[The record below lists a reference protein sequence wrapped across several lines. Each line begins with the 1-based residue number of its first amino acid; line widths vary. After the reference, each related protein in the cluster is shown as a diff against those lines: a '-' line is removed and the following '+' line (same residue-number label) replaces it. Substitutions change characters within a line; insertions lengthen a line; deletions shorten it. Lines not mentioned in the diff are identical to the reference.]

1 LCSWP
6 LWLLFAVIAWCTI
19 GPPTL
24 REALLAGG
32 VALSSGTIATVMF
45 FRATDMVRREPTA
58 LAAVEAMQAA
68 ELLFATLLGVLF
80 LGEAWPRGYALFGAL
95 AIIVGIALFGWVS
108 GRGAAGNDE
117 AVRALRSDRSA

>member
-1 LCSWP
+1 
-6 LWLLFAVIAWCTI
+6 
-19 GPPTL
+19 
-24 REALLAGG
+24 
-32 VALSSGTIATVMF
+32 MF

-80 LGEAWPRGYALFGAL
+80 LGEAWPHGYALFGAL